1 MFLDCLIQWR
11 VAFERTQLQII
22 LVDAD
27 LQQLAFGL
35 EDGEAARPKLRQPG
49 NDGVGAGGGRM
60 ALGGAHGEHHAKW
73 FVVCDSGEKAFGINK
88 GTWRVCVT
96 QALDFTSPKYFCR
109 DRHSKNF
116 RLIYQNFSC

>member
-1 MFLDCLIQWR
+1 VFLDCLIQWR
-11 VAFERTQLQII
+11 VALERTQLQII

-60 ALGGAHGEHHAKW
+60 ALGGAHGDTTALLDNVENTRCASKGALGHAGQTNALKILE
-73 FVVCDSGEKAFGINK
+73 VVGPPGP
-88 GTWRVCVT
+88 TT
-96 QALDFTSPKYFCR
+96 QSCANGDFPLQCE
-109 DRHSKNF
+109 
-116 RLIYQNFSC
+116 